1 MSALSG
7 GPAAPT
13 SAVAEAFGRV
23 KGVFIDPGQS
33 ALVLRG
39 AALVFLIRGGGA
51 GLIYLSQV
59 LLARWMEPTQFGIY
73 VYAWS
78 WAILLA
84 FPAGAG
90 FNTASLRFIPEYE
103 SRADWSRL
111 AAFVRRAWSVT
122 CLASVAIGVAG
133 SLIILAARGHVAAH
147 YITPLWLAFASVPPL
162 ALLALHIDMAR
173 GFGWPGLAFAP
184 RLLAAPVLLVAGTVL
199 VIISGAK
206 PTGPL
211 VLVVALVSSLMIA
224 PLQGRAIWARLPAA
238 IRKARPTYETRLWS
252 RVALPLLLASGFHV
266 VLSQT
271 DVIMIG
277 AFLAPDDVA
286 VYYAAAK
293 TAVFVS
299 FVLAAVNAVAAPKL
313 AALYAERRLDDLQTL
328 LSDMSHWIFWPAL
341 AAAAAAVLLGAE
353 ILTLFGPTFSA
364 GHTALV
370 ILVFGHLVRAGT
382 GLVGDLLGL
391 TGHQKLN
398 AWVLALSAVLNVILN
413 TLLIPRFGIAGAAAA
428 TAVSMAFWNVGLW
441 LLGRRKLGVDTS
453 IINALRRL
461 RHAPVPAAAVVTS
474 RNHP

>member
-1 MSALSG
+1 MKG
-7 GPAAPT
+7 KQVHG
-13 SAVAEAFGRV
+13 FGRSSGLTQPASPASQALARLN
-23 KGVFIDPGQS
+23 GVFIDRGQS

-51 GLIYLSQV
+51 GLIYLSHV

-84 FPAGAG
+84 LPAGAG

-199 VIISGAK
+199 AIISGAK

-238 IRKARPTYETRLWS
+238 IRKARPAYETRLWS

-266 VLSQT
+266 VLIQT
-271 DVIMIG
+271 DILMIG

-293 TAVFVS
+293 TGVFVS

-313 AALYAERRLDDLQTL
+313 AALYAQGRLDDLQTL

-341 AAAAAAVLLGAE
+341 AAAAAAVLFGAE

-398 AWVLALSAVLNVILN
+398 AWVLASSAVLNVILN
-413 TLLIPRFGIAGAAAA
+413 VLLIPRFGIAGAAAA

-461 RHAPVPAAAVVTS
+461 RHAPVPAS
-474 RNHP
+474 